1 MSAQEVLML
10 LSLILGPVVTAEIVV
25 ALTGVSLLTK
35 DGSRKS
41 YSLFCLSIKMRHST
55 FFFLNVA
62 LKTSVWRVTVHGVAK
77 ELDTT

>member
-1 MSAQEVLML
+1 MLML
-10 LSLILGPVVTAEIVV
+10 LSLFLGPVVTAEIVV

-55 FFFLNVA
+55 FFFFKVKDFPVHLMQGIVF
-62 LKTSVWRVTVHGVAK
+62 SVKRARRQFY
-77 ELDTT
+77 